1 MLTIFLPP
9 FPFRGVEAPYL
20 WVFYKFLHES
30 EEALHF
36 LMSPSYLQ
44 STQYFVD
51 AQRWEVEASSCDHL
65 GYSSPSEGVLAKHH
79 FSHFDDN
86 VFTQLMESSGNNP
99 ILAFKRLLTERIPFL
114 EKAIKAM
121 LFSPGREK
129 PDAIVSCLNCPSLE
143 AVAEASGVPVIHI
156 ELGPLRAPN
165 YRWTAYFDFSG
176 VNGNTEAESRFQ
188 KVASTFGDQPTTVEK
203 LREFFIACDYDFTP
217 STPDRSVGVPLQVED
232 DSNLI
237 AYSNGYDNNSLIA
250 YARHL
255 EKEDLLIRAHPNSQF
270 APKTT
275 DSEIDDSAN
284 SIEFIGKC
292 REIITINS
300 SVGLEALLFERKVTA
315 LGDNSF
321 AFINQATSEQD
332 KVNRLGFYLFSYLIP
347 FDAAFS
353 PSYIRFRLQNPSELE
368 ILKWHMKTYGY
379 DSEECTSLAEIIHD
393 RTTQHIMEK
402 IAQLRA
408 HMAEE
413 IATLTAANQRI
424 LSEHQQALAEQQ
436 QTLAE
441 QQHALAEQMSEEIAT
456 LTAANQRILSEHQQA
471 LAEQQQTLAEQQH
484 TLAEQQQV
492 LAEQHLSDE
501 IATLTAT
508 NQRILSEHQEALAEQ
523 QVTLAEQQQALAE
536 QQHALT
542 EQRALVE
549 ENQQLL
555 EQNQKLLE
563 EQEDLARNN
572 ALIVEQYE
580 RNIRD
585 EQARLATIL
594 SSSSWKVT
602 KPLRY
607 SRRVAATLLRS
618 ASTCAR
624 QAKRIF
630 STIKSDPKVLLRL
643 IRHINEHGLKA
654 TLKRSTQTIEV
665 NFVASTGGIKLSKQ
679 TTTYILTTK
688 HCIFVAELIKRNLEK
703 AGFPASLIFEAPATG
718 FESSLHFVICPQIFT
733 SLPGTYIAFQM
744 EQSVSSR
751 WFEESYLRT
760 LENSYAIFDYSTLNV
775 QFLQDKG
782 LSLKQVYYT
791 PISYIPDYATT
802 APVAKEYDILF
813 YGDANNERR
822 QKYLAAL
829 KSKYKTKVIS
839 NIFGKTLYNE
849 IAKAKLI
856 VNIHYYEGALLET
869 TRIYECLSK
878 DALIVSE
885 SSSDIEEHNNLQ
897 NIVDFTKI
905 GDIDEMMAH
914 VDYWLADDARREQ
927 KIALN
932 REALRAAPDEFEYY
946 FQRFLL
952 ATDHIDFDTFY
963 DIAGHNI
970 EFKTDYVCLGLPE
983 STERRKDFEK
993 DNKTGFQYFPGLRH
1007 SAGWIGCG
1015 LSYKFILRKAYEQKF
1030 KNITVCEDDVEF
1042 LDGWKARFDQIHEHL
1057 ESQQKDWDI
1066 FSGLIANLHAD
1077 TNIRAI
1083 EKFDEFEL
1091 IHIDKMTSTVLN
1103 TYNASVF
1110 PKVIKWDENFR
1121 DPYKNTI
1128 DRFIENQSNIDV
1140 ITTAPFLVGHKEE
1153 LMSTLWGFQNSQY
1166 TDMIAASTLLLQEKV
1181 SAFKDP
1187 DAEPSGKAPVQP

>member
-9 FPFRGVEAPYL
+9 FPFRGLEAPYL
-20 WVFYKFLHES
+20 WVFYKFVHES
-30 EEALHF
+30 DETLHF
-36 LMSPSYLQ
+36 LMSPSYLKSAQ
-44 STQYFVD
+44 HFID
-51 AQRWEVEASSCDHL
+51 AQRWEVEAATYEHL
-65 GYSSPSEGVLAKHH
+65 GYSPPSEDVLAKHH
-79 FSHFDDN
+79 FSHFDDD
-86 VFTQLMESSGNNP
+86 VFAQLMESSGNNP

-114 EKAIKAM
+114 EKAIEAM
-121 LFSPGREK
+121 LLSSGHEK

-176 VNGNTEAESRFQ
+176 VNGNTEADSRYQ
-188 KVASTFGDQPTTVEK
+188 KAALSFGDQPTTVEN
-203 LREFFIACDYDFTP
+203 LREFFINSNYI
-217 STPDRSVGVPLQVED
+217 SSLGTPDESVGVPLQVED

-237 AYSNGYDNNSLIA
+237 AYSNGHDNNSLIA
-250 YARHL
+250 YARYF
-255 EKEDLLIRAHPNSQF
+255 EKNDILIRAHPNSLF
-270 APKTT
+270 GLKGT
-275 DSEIDDSAN
+275 DIKIDDSSN
-284 SIEFIGKC
+284 SIAFIGKC
-292 REIITINS
+292 KEIITINS

-315 LGDNSF
+315 LGDCSF
-321 AFINQATSEQD
+321 DFINKATSKQD
-332 KVNRLGFYLFSYLIP
+332 KVNRLAFYLFCYLIP
-347 FDAAFS
+347 FEAAFS
-353 PSYIRFRLQNPSELE
+353 PSYIRFRLRNPSELE
-368 ILKWHMKTYGY
+368 IMKWHMKTYGFNY
-379 DSEECTSLAEIIHD
+379 EERNSLAEIIHD
-393 RTTQHIMEK
+393 GTTQHIMEK
-402 IAQLRA
+402 ITQLRIQ
-408 HMAEE
+408 MAEE
-413 IATLTAANQRI
+413 IATLTDSNQRI
-424 LSEHQQALAEQQ
+424 LSE
-436 QTLAE
+436 
-441 QQHALAEQMSEEIAT
+441 
-456 LTAANQRILSEHQQA
+456 
-471 LAEQQQTLAEQQH
+471 
-484 TLAEQQQV
+484 QQQV
-492 LAEQHLSDE
+492 LADRQQ
-501 IATLTAT
+501 ALTE
-508 NQRILSEHQEALAEQ
+508 R
-523 QVTLAEQQQALAE
+523 QQALAD
-536 QQHALT
+536 QHALS
-542 EQRALVE
+542 E
-549 ENQQLL
+549 ENQKLL
-555 EQNQKLLE
+555 EQNQKLIE
-563 EQEDLARNN
+563 DQENLARNN
-572 ALIVEQYE
+572 ALIVEQFE
-580 RNIRD
+580 RSIRD

-594 SSSSWKVT
+594 SSSSWRVT

-607 SRRVAATLLRS
+607 SRRLATTVLRR
-618 ASTCAR
+618 ATAYTR
-624 QAKRIF
+624 QTKRVI
-630 STIKSDPKVLLRL
+630 STIKSDPKVLLRA
-643 IRHINEHGLKA
+643 IRHINEHGFKA
-654 TLKRSTQTIEV
+654 TLQRLTKTLEV
-665 NFVASTGGIKLSKQ
+665 NFAASTGDSKLSKQ

-703 AGFPASLIFEAPATG
+703 AGFPADIIFEAPATG
-718 FESSLHFVICPQIFT
+718 FESSLHFVICPQIFK

-751 WFEESYLRT
+751 WFEESYLRI

-782 LSLKQVYYT
+782 LSFKQIYYT
-791 PISYIPDYATT
+791 PISYIPDYS
-802 APVAKEYDILF
+802 VAEPEDKKYDILF

-822 QKYLAAL
+822 QEYLAAL
-829 KSKYKTKVIS
+829 KNKYKIKVIS
-839 NIFGKTLYNE
+839 NIFGQTLYNE

-885 SSSDIEEHNNLQ
+885 SSSDIEEHQNLQ

-905 GDIDEMMAH
+905 GDIDEMMAR
-914 VDYWLADDARREQ
+914 VDYWLSDDARREQ

-952 ATDHIDFDTFY
+952 ATDNINFDTFY

-1042 LDGWKARFDQIHEHL
+1042 LDGWKVRFDQIHEHL
-1057 ESQQKDWDI
+1057 ESQEKGWDI

-1083 EKFDEFEL
+1083 EEFKEFEL

-1110 PKVIKWDENFR
+1110 PKVIRWDENFR

-1128 DRFIENQSNIDV
+1128 DRFIESQSNIDV

-1166 TDMIAASTLLLQEKV
+1166 TDMIAASTLLLQEKA
-1181 SAFKDP
+1181 SAFKETNT
-1187 DAEPSGKAPVQP
+1187 EPSDEDSVRP

>member
-9 FPFRGVEAPYL
+9 FPFRGLEAPYL
-20 WVFYKFLHES
+20 WVFYKFVHES

-44 STQYFVD
+44 SGQHFVD
-51 AQRWEVEASSCDHL
+51 AQRWEVEAASYDHL
-65 GYSSPSEGVLAKHH
+65 GYSLPSEDVLAKHH
-79 FSHFDDN
+79 FSHFNDD
-86 VFTQLMESSGNNP
+86 VFVQLMESSGNNP
-99 ILAFKRLLTERIPFL
+99 TLAFKRLLTERIPFL
-114 EKAIKAM
+114 EKAIEAM
-121 LFSPGREK
+121 LFTSERQKAE
-129 PDAIVSCLNCPSLE
+129 AIVTCINCPSLK
-143 AVAEASGVPVIHI
+143 AVAEAKGVPVIHI

-176 VNGNTEAESRFQ
+176 VNGNTEANSRFQ

-203 LREFFIACDYDFTP
+203 LREFFIACDYDFVP
-217 STPDRSVGVPLQVED
+217 STPDDSVGVPLQVED

-250 YARHL
+250 YARYL
-255 EKEDLLIRAHPNSQF
+255 EKKDLLIRAHPNSQF
-270 APKTT
+270 ALKITN
-275 DSEIDDSAN
+275 SKIDDSTN

-368 ILKWHMKTYGY
+368 ILKWHMKSYGY
-379 DSEECTSLAEIIHD
+379 DSEKCTSLAEIIHD
-393 RTTQHIMEK
+393 GTTQHIMEK
-402 IAQLRA
+402 ITQLRTQ
-408 HMAEE
+408 MSEE
-413 IATLTAANQRI
+413 IATLTARNQRI
-424 LSEHQQALAEQQ
+424 LSEHQQAL
-436 QTLAE
+436 T
-441 QQHALAEQMSEEIAT
+441 
-456 LTAANQRILSEHQQA
+456 
-471 LAEQQQTLAEQQH
+471 
-484 TLAEQQQV
+484 
-492 LAEQHLSDE
+492 
-501 IATLTAT
+501 
-508 NQRILSEHQEALAEQ
+508 
-523 QVTLAEQQQALAE
+523 E

-542 EQRALVE
+542 EQRALSE

-563 EQEDLARNN
+563 EQEDLVRNN

-607 SRRVAATLLRS
+607 SRRLVAALLH
-618 ASTCAR
+618 STSTYAR
-624 QAKRIF
+624 HAKRIF
-630 STIKSDPKVLLRL
+630 STIKSDPKILLRL
-643 IRHINEHGLKA
+643 VRHINEHGLKA
-654 TLKRSTQTIEV
+654 TLKRSTQTLEV

-688 HCIFVAELIKRNLEK
+688 HCIFVAELIKRNLER
-703 AGFPASLIFEAPATG
+703 AGFPADLIFEAPATG

-760 LENSYAIFDYSTLNV
+760 LENSYAIFDYSTLNI

-782 LSLKQVYYT
+782 LSLKQIYYT

-802 APVAKEYDILF
+802 APVEKEYDILF

-822 QKYLAAL
+822 QKYLTAL
-829 KSKYKTKVIS
+829 KRKYKIKVIS

-897 NIVDFTKI
+897 NIVDFTEI

-1015 LSYKFILRKAYEQKF
+1015 LSYKFILRKAHEQKF

-1042 LDGWKARFDQIHEHL
+1042 LNDWKERFDQIHEHL
-1057 ESQQKDWDI
+1057 ETQGESWDI
-1066 FSGLIANLHAD
+1066 FAGLIANLHAD
-1077 TNIRAI
+1077 TNIKAI
-1083 EKFDEFEL
+1083 DKFDDFEL
-1091 IHIDKMTSTVLN
+1091 IHIDKMISMVLN
-1103 TYNASVF
+1103 TYNARVF
-1110 PKVIKWDENFR
+1110 QKVMEWDESFR

-1128 DRFIENQSNIDV
+1128 DRFIEEQVNIDV

-1153 LMSTLWGFQNSQY
+1153 LMSTLWGFKNSQY
-1166 TDMIAASTLLLQEKV
+1166 TDIIADSAKRLQEKV
-1181 SAFKDP
+1181 NVFKAQND
-1187 DAEPSGKAPVQP
+1187 KALSENSPKP

>member
-9 FPFRGVEAPYL
+9 FPFRGTEAPYL
-20 WVFYKFLHES
+20 WVFYKFVHES

-44 STQYFVD
+44 SEQHFVD
-51 AQRWEVEASSCDHL
+51 AQRWEVEASSYDHL
-65 GYSSPSEGVLAKHH
+65 GYSSPSKDELAKHH
-79 FSHFDDN
+79 FSHFDRD
-86 VFTQLMESSGNNP
+86 VFIQLMESSGNNP
-99 ILAFKRLLTERIPFL
+99 ILAFKRLLTVRIPFL
-114 EKAIKAM
+114 EKAIEEM

-129 PDAIVSCLNCPSLE
+129 PDAVVSCLNCPSLE

-165 YRWTAYFDFSG
+165 YRWTAYFDFRG
-176 VNGNTEAESRFQ
+176 VNGNTEADSRFQ

-203 LREFFIACDYDFTP
+203 LREFFIACDYNFVP
-217 STPDRSVGVPLQVED
+217 STPDDSVGVPLQVED

-250 YARHL
+250 YARYL
-255 EKEDLLIRAHPNSQF
+255 EKKDLLIRAHPNSQF
-270 APKTT
+270 ALKTT
-275 DSEIDDSAN
+275 DSKIDNSAN

-353 PSYIRFRLQNPSELE
+353 SSYIRFRLQNPSELE
-368 ILKWHMKTYGY
+368 ILKWHMKSYGY
-379 DSEECTSLAEIIHD
+379 DSEKCTSLAEIIHD
-393 RTTQHIMEK
+393 GTTQHIMEK
-402 IAQLRA
+402 ITQLR
-408 HMAEE
+408 
-413 IATLTAANQRI
+413 T
-424 LSEHQQALAEQQ
+424 
-436 QTLAE
+436 
-441 QQHALAEQMSEEIAT
+441 QMSEEIAT
-456 LTAANQRILSEHQQA
+456 LTAR
-471 LAEQQQTLAEQQH
+471 
-484 TLAEQQQV
+484 
-492 LAEQHLSDE
+492 
-501 IATLTAT
+501 
-508 NQRILSEHQEALAEQ
+508 
-523 QVTLAEQQQALAE
+523 LAE

-542 EQRALVE
+542 EQRALSE
-549 ENQQLL
+549 ENQKLL

-563 EQEDLARNN
+563 EGEDLARNN

-607 SRRVAATLLRS
+607 SKRLVAAFLRS
-618 ASTCAR
+618 TSTYAR
-624 QAKRIF
+624 HAKRIF
-630 STIKSDPKVLLRL
+630 STIKSDPKILLRL
-643 IRHINEHGLKA
+643 VRHINEHGLKA
-654 TLKRSTQTIEV
+654 TLKRSTQTLEV
-665 NFVASTGGIKLSKQ
+665 NFAASTGSVKLNKQ

-703 AGFPASLIFEAPATG
+703 AGFPAGLIFEAPATG

-822 QKYLAAL
+822 QKYLTAL

-885 SSSDIEEHNNLQ
+885 SSSDIEEHNNIH

-970 EFKTDYVCLGLPE
+970 EFKTNYVCLGLPE

-993 DNKTGFQYFPGLRH
+993 DNETGFQYFPGLRH

-1042 LDGWKARFDQIHEHL
+1042 LDGWKARFDQIHDHL
-1057 ESQQKDWDI
+1057 ESQEKNWDI

-1083 EKFDEFEL
+1083 EEFDEFEL

-1166 TDMIAASTLLLQEKV
+1166 TDMIAASTLLLQQKV

-1187 DAEPSGKAPVQP
+1187 DTEPSGKAPVQS

>member
-51 AQRWEVEASSCDHL
+51 AQRWEVEASSYDHL
-65 GYSSPSEGVLAKHH
+65 GYSSPSEDVLAKHH

-114 EKAIKAM
+114 EKAIEAM

-188 KVASTFGDQPTTVEK
+188 KVASTFDDQPTTVEK
-203 LREFFIACDYDFTP
+203 LREFFIACDYDFAP

-255 EKEDLLIRAHPNSQF
+255 EKKDLLIRAHPNSQF
-270 APKTT
+270 APKTI

-353 PSYIRFRLQNPSELE
+353 PSYIRFRLQSPSELE
-368 ILKWHMKTYGY
+368 ILKWHMKTYGH
-379 DSEECTSLAEIIHD
+379 DSEERTSLAEIIHNG
-393 RTTQHIMEK
+393 TTRHIMEK
-402 IAQLRA
+402 IAQLRTQ
-408 HMAEE
+408 MTEE

-436 QTLAE
+436 QMLAD
-441 QQHALAEQMSEEIAT
+441 QQYA
-456 LTAANQRILSEHQQA
+456 
-471 LAEQQQTLAEQQH
+471 
-484 TLAEQQQV
+484 LAEQQQV
-492 LAEQHLSDE
+492 LAEQRFAEE

-508 NQRILSEHQEALAEQ
+508 NQQMLSEHQQALTEQQQTLADQQYALAEQ
-523 QVTLAEQQQALAE
+523 QQLLTE

-542 EQRALVE
+542 EQRALAE

-563 EQEDLARNN
+563 EQEDITRNN
-572 ALIVEQYE
+572 ALVVEQLE

-594 SSSSWKVT
+594 TSSSWKVT

-607 SRRVAATLLRS
+607 SRRLAAALLCT
-618 ASTCAR
+618 ALAYAR
-624 QAKRIF
+624 KAKRIF
-630 STIKSDPKVLLRL
+630 STIKSDPKILLRL
-643 IRHINEHGLKA
+643 IRHIKENGLKA
-654 TLKRSTQTIEV
+654 TLQRSTQTLDV

-703 AGFPASLIFEAPATG
+703 AGFPAGIIFEAPATG
-718 FESSLHFVICPQIFT
+718 FEDSLHFVICPQIFT

-905 GDIDEMMAH
+905 GDINEMMAH

-1187 DAEPSGKAPVQP
+1187 DTEPSGKAPAQP